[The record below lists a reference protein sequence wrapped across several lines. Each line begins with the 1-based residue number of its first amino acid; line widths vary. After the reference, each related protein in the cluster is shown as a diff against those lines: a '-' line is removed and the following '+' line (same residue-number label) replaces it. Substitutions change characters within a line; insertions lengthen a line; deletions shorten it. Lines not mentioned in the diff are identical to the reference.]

1 MVKNSLA
8 KNRNDGID
16 LLRGICI
23 IAVILLHCRIHIPF
37 DHSVMPQWLYNIV
50 FGSGYYG
57 VIIFFVISGFL
68 ITSHCLQRWGNFQ
81 NIHAQK
87 FYKMRFA
94 RIMPCLLALLIISSV
109 LDLSHVNG
117 FIINVTKLS
126 PALFA
131 ARHFHN
137 TTLPHALF
145 AALTFHINYLEAK
158 VMHRYLPGNWDVLWS
173 LSVEEAFYLFFP
185 VLCLLCIK
193 PRYFITTMILFVLI
207 SIFARTFSHPEMWQ
221 EYSYLGGMGG
231 VAIGC
236 LAALFSHQKKIS
248 KKLFSILL
256 SVGLFLFLLI
266 FVFRHVAFEMDLTK
280 INMNAT
286 ILEIGVGLILIA
298 MQEWYSDQNNRGAF
312 WLKPIRFFGRNS
324 YEIYLTHMFIVLLAA
339 RIAFHTTTDIFIEY
353 AAILIL
359 CAILGHAVSSYFS
372 EPMNIFLRKK
382 NFLKY
387 QKIES
392 HV

>member
-1 MVKNSLA
+1 MK
-8 KNRNDGID
+8 RNDGID

-23 IAVILLHCRIHIPF
+23 IGVILLHCRIHIPF

-68 ITSHCLQRWGNFQ
+68 ITSHCLQRWGNLQ
-81 NIHAQK
+81 NIHTRQ
-87 FYKMRFA
+87 FYQMRFA
-94 RIMPCLLALLIISSV
+94 RIMPCLLALLTILSI
-109 LDLSHVNG
+109 LDLLHVQG
-117 FIINVTKLS
+117 FIINATKLS

-137 TTLPHALF
+137 TTLLQTLF
-145 AALTFHINYLEAK
+145 AALTFHINYFEAK

-173 LSVEEAFYLFFP
+173 LSIEETFYLFFP
-185 VLCLLCIK
+185 VVCLLCVK

-207 SIFARTFSHPEMWQ
+207 SIFARTYSHSEMWQ

-231 VAIGC
+231 IAIGC
-236 LAALFSHQKKIS
+236 LSALFSHQKKIS

-256 SVGLFLFLLI
+256 TVGLFLFLLI
-266 FVFRHVAFEMDLTK
+266 FVFRHVSFEMGLTK
-280 INMNAT
+280 MNINVT
-286 ILEIGVGLILIA
+286 ILEIGVGLLLIA
-298 MQEWYSDQNNRGAF
+298 MQEWYSNKNNRGAF
-312 WLKPIRFFGRNS
+312 WLKPILFFGRNS

-353 AAILIL
+353 TVILFL
-359 CAILGHAVSSYFS
+359 CAMIGQGISYYFS
-372 EPMNIFLRKK
+372 EPMNRWIRSRYK
-382 NFLKY
+382 
-387 QKIES
+387 
-392 HV
+392 